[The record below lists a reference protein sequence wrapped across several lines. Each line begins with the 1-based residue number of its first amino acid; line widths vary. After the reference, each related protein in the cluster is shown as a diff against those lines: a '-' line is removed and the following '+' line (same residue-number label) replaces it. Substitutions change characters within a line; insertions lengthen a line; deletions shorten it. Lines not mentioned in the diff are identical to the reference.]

1 MGPKMATITPQI
13 AVGLTWRRLAM
24 NMHTKAASNQIN
36 AGKYVLMLNSSDS
49 VLQLKIQL
57 NPIWRQCAETGQM
70 PTYGTVSCPANCRHT
85 QLANNK
91 LKKSK

>member
-1 MGPKMATITPQI
+1 VLGLSIFSGFAKNTRGIAMGPKMATIIPQI

-57 NPIWRQCAETGQM
+57 NPI
-70 PTYGTVSCPANCRHT
+70 
-85 QLANNK
+85 
-91 LKKSK
+91 